1 MKLSGP
7 NLNIVFIAGI
17 ILMYIL
23 VILLGIEDELLEG
36 RGVNALCQ
44 FRIWIGTIAFTL
56 AYGSVVAKSFRVYYI
71 FKNLKVQKKDKKTK
85 LSTFHAKQCRPNR
98 ILTKHSSNI

>member
-1 MKLSGP
+1 
-7 NLNIVFIAGI
+7 
-17 ILMYIL
+17 MYIL

-85 LSTFHAKQCRPNR
+85 VSTFHAKQCRPNR
-98 ILTKHSSNI
+98 IFTKHSSNI

>member
-1 MKLSGP
+1 MIVRRLVKLSSP

-23 VILLGIEDELLEG
+23 VILLGIEDELVEDH
-36 RGVNALCQ
+36 GVNALCQ

-85 LSTFHAKQCRPNR
+85 VNPFCKEKIDQPHN
-98 ILTKHSSNI
+98 

>member
-1 MKLSGP
+1 MIFLRLVKLSSP

-23 VILLGIEDELLEG
+23 VILLGINDELVEG

-44 FRIWIGTIAFTL
+44 IRIWIGTIAFTL

-85 LSTFHAKQCRPNR
+85 VSTFYMEGGKQC
-98 ILTKHSSNI
+98 IGV